1 MTLLW
6 PTWADW
12 VVIRL
17 TNSAGMNL
25 LSSSLRTEVSTSAEA
40 GLCEIHDSE
49 GLLMVP
55 LAELCGHK
63 DNYTPRV
70 DI

>member
-1 MTLLW
+1 
-6 PTWADW
+6 
-12 VVIRL
+12 
-17 TNSAGMNL
+17 MNL